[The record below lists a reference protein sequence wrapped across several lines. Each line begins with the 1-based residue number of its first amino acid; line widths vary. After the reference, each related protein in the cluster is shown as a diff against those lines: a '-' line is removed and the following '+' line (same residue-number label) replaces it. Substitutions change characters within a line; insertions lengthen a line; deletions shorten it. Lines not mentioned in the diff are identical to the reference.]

1 MRACGLEFVVSGKY
15 AKTIRLLDEWDAD
28 LSDPEAVVKDLRAQG
43 ARADLFTFV
52 QRLPHTTPLFK
63 KYRMEFDNVAAIP
76 ITTYDDWWK
85 AINHRARTKV
95 RKSLKNGVVVR
106 EVPFDDDL
114 VRGITAIYNETPIR
128 QGRPFWHYGKTFEET
143 KTANATFLD
152 RAEFLGAFHGDE
164 LIGFVKLVFTE
175 NFARTM
181 QILGKESE
189 RERAPM
195 NALLAR
201 AVERCVAR
209 KVPFLRYGKLV
220 YGTKGI
226 DSLAKFKIHNGF
238 RQYDMPRY
246 TIPMSL
252 KGRVVLALH
261 LQNGV
266 KAAIP
271 GWAVRAVLGLRSKLL
286 AKKYGGQQEAD

>member
-1 MRACGLEFVVSGKY
+1 MRACGLELVVTGKY
-15 AKTIRLLDEWDAD
+15 AKTVRLKDEWDAD
-28 LSDPEAVVKDLRAQG
+28 VTDPEAILKELRAQN
-43 ARADLFTFV
+43 ARADLFTFA
-52 QRLPHTTPLFK
+52 QRLPHTTPLF

-76 ITTYDDWWK
+76 ITTYDEWWK
-85 AINHRARTKV
+85 GINHRARTKV
-95 RKSLKNGVVVR
+95 RKSVKNGVVVR

-114 VRGITAIYNETPIR
+114 VRGITAIYNETPLR
-128 QGRPFWHYGKTFEET
+128 QGRPFWHYGKTFDET
-143 KTANATFLD
+143 KAANATFLD
-152 RAEFLGAFHGDE
+152 RAEFLGAYHGDE
-164 LIGFVKLVFTE
+164 LIGFIKLVFTE

-181 QILGKESE
+181 QILSKESE

-195 NALLAR
+195 NALLSR

-238 RQYDMPRY
+238 RQYDLPRY
-246 TIPMSL
+246 YVPMSL

-266 KAAIP
+266 RAALP
-271 GWAVRAVLGLRSKLL
+271 GWAVRGMLAVRSRLL
-286 AKKYGGQQEAD
+286 AKKYGGKQDAD